1 MKLSQLKIDPEF
13 QSKIPPL
20 QFEKE
25 QQLEQNIITEG
36 RLLNPIITWN
46 GYILDGHTRYRILKK
61 HGFIKFEV
69 EEIQLANKYEALAW
83 ICKNQLGRRNL
94 SPERKKFL
102 PGKEYESTKLA
113 VGGQP
118 GNCNKVNRCDQN
130 DHIDSEKRTCE
141 RIAVEHGVGSA
152 TVRRAEKCSRGIDA
166 AEEAVPGAQEE
177 ILTGHIKATDEQI
190 VALASIPKE
199 ERPAILEELK
209 KKKSDRDDTVLERL
223 KPSKPPPKPKPAPQ
237 KKKPT
242 ATENNTTSQAEQPET
257 PVQAPITE
265 SPPEEEIEPTS
276 NAPPSFLQSI
286 QGHKRHLS
294 EEDKARLKASVDA
307 CYKDKAAATGSIM
320 LCKLQ
325 GATLFAIQTGNAT
338 CLTAGERLRANLVAE
353 NPDALYFVGIT
364 SNAGVEFAYDGI
376 RAPWKIYCIETAYE
390 LYKQYGCE
398 RYVEMLHI
406 INEAWKGNVDSYL
419 AGVIRGV
426 ARFISVYEGEYSRE
440 RLVQQL
446 ARTHPK
452 TITQLAQKD
461 AGSSANRHMRQIL
474 RIYNGASREMSLP
487 LKN

>member
-20 QFEKE
+20 QFEEE
-25 QQLEQNIITEG
+25 QQLEQNIIAEG

-102 PGKEYESTKLA
+102 LGKEYESTKLA
-113 VGGQP
+113 VGAPLGSKH
-118 GNCNKVNRCDQN
+118 GIRKCGQN
-130 DHIDSEKRTCE
+130 DHIFTESRTCQ
-141 RIAVEHGVGSA
+141 RIASEHGVGEK
-152 TVRRAEKCSRGIDA
+152 TVRRAEKYSQGIDA

-190 VALASIPKE
+190 VALASISKE
-199 ERPAILEELK
+199 ERPAILEELR

-223 KPSKPPPKPKPAPQ
+223 KPSKPPPKPKSAPQ

-242 ATENNTTSQAEQPET
+242 ATENNTALQAEQPET
-257 PVQAPITE
+257 SVQEPITE

-307 CYKDKAAATGSIM
+307 RYQDKATATGSIM
-320 LCKLQ
+320 LCELQ
-325 GATLFAIQTGNAT
+325 GATEEFIFRWNVIFQEHPDVLTDKT
-338 CLTAGERLRANLVAE
+338 CR
-353 NPDALYFVGIT
+353 
-364 SNAGVEFAYDGI
+364 
-376 RAPWKIYCIETAYE
+376 
-390 LYKQYGCE
+390 
-398 RYVEMLHI
+398 
-406 INEAWKGNVDSYL
+406 
-419 AGVIRGV
+419 
-426 ARFISVYEGEYSRE
+426 
-440 RLVQQL
+440 
-446 ARTHPK
+446 K
-452 TITQLAQKD
+452 TIFELLDRMT
-461 AGSSANRHMRQIL
+461 N
-474 RIYNGASREMSLP
+474 Y
-487 LKN
+487 LKTIKEEKL

>member
-20 QFEKE
+20 QFEEE
-25 QQLEQNIITEG
+25 QQLEQNIIVEG

-61 HGFIKFEV
+61 HGFIKFKV

-102 PGKEYESTKLA
+102 LGKEYESTKLA

-118 GNCNKVNRCDQN
+118 GNCNKANRCDQN

-152 TVRRAEKCSRGIDA
+152 TVRRAEKYSRGIDA

-242 ATENNTTSQAEQPET
+242 ATENNTALQAEQPET

-265 SPPEEEIEPTS
+265 SPPEKEIEPTS

-294 EEDKARLKASVDA
+294 EEDKARLQASVDA
-307 CYKDKAAATGSIM
+307 
-320 LCKLQ
+320 
-325 GATLFAIQTGNAT
+325 
-338 CLTAGERLRANLVAE
+338 R
-353 NPDALYFVGIT
+353 
-364 SNAGVEFAYDGI
+364 YDGI

-461 AGSSANRHMRQIL
+461 TGSSANRHMRQIF